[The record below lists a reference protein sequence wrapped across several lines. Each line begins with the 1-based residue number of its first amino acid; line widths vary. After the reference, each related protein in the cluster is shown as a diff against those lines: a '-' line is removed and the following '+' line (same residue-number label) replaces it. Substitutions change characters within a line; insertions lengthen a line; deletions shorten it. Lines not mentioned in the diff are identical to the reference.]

1 VIDLW
6 RDRML
11 KFRFGTMIQATY
23 LRLVGSVIASP
34 LRSTGKLYP
43 KKEFSAGENRSQA
56 VCGRDWLNMRSWS
69 G

>member
-1 VIDLW
+1 
-6 RDRML
+6 
-11 KFRFGTMIQATY
+11 
-23 LRLVGSVIASP
+23 LVGSVIASP

-56 VCGRDWLNMRSWS
+56 VCGRDWLNMRFWS